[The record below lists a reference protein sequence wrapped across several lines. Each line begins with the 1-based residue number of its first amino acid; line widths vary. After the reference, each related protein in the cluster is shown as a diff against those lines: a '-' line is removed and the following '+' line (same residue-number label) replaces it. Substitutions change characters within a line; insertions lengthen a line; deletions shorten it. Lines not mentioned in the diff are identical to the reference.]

1 MATNSA
7 LAGTLTSEINDRPFL
22 GVLAVLVVLLHLLV
36 LLRLLT
42 PNDQDKINKPPKVV
56 EVVLLKPE
64 PVIPKEKAAPP
75 APAPAP
81 LQPPK
86 PKVVTPK
93 KPPPKKVEKPKP
105 VVKKEAVAQK
115 KPELTKPE
123 PKMADRVSIF
133 PSPAISSQK
142 PSLSTSSSA
151 RPSTK
156 PVAKP
161 GNGDARSKGVNSNA
175 VPLGKVTPAYPMRA
189 KSRNIEGWVK
199 ISLTVSASG
208 AVSNPSVIGASPPG
222 IFDDAALS
230 AIRKMRFKPKLVDGK
245 AVSST
250 ATQTFRFSLSNR

>member
-1 MATNSA
+1 MQSHSTFPEK
-7 LAGTLTSEINDRPFL
+7 LAGESNDHPYL
-22 GVLAVLVVLLHLLV
+22 VIWAVLVALLHLLV
-36 LLRLLT
+36 IMRLLD
-42 PNDQDKINKPPKVV
+42 PRDQDKINKPPKVV

-64 PVIPKEKAAPP
+64 PVKPEAKAAPP
-75 APAPAP
+75 APAAAP
-81 LQPPK
+81 VSPPK
-86 PKVVTPK
+86 PKVITPK
-93 KPPPKKVEKPKP
+93 KPPPKKIEKPKP
-105 VVKKEAVAQK
+105 VIKKEAIAK
-115 KPELTKPE
+115 KVPELTKPE
-123 PKMADRVSIF
+123 PKAVERPPALTSPF
-133 PSPAISSQK
+133 PSAEK
-142 PSLSTSSSA
+142 PSLSAPTSA

-161 GNGDARSKGVNSNA
+161 GNGDAKSKGVNSNA

-199 ISLTVSASG
+199 IGLTVSASG

-222 IFDDAALS
+222 IFDEAALS